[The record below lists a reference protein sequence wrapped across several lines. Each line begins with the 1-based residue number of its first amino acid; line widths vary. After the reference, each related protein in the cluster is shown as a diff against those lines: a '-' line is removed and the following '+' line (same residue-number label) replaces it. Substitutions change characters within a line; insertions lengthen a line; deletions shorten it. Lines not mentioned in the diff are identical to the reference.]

1 MHSCNQYV
9 EAMERPTRRQA
20 MGKIKVGKQLAMGL
34 ILSTQIH
41 PESEGMRMSSDSSC
55 CTDSDSELQTYII
68 DQSLNESC
76 MVPAAH

>member
-20 MGKIKVGKQLAMGL
+20 MGKIKVGKTEKLAMGL

-41 PESEGMRMSSDSSC
+41 QGMVMSSH
-55 CTDSDSELQTYII
+55 LH
-68 DQSLNESC
+68 SLGAYGGKP
-76 MVPAAH
+76 V